1 MLLSDLRRLLADV
14 YRIGCLPSAH
24 APSELLALTVAFTF
38 SFADS
43 AGSDAEAICAS
54 RPNGQY
60 QCR

>member
-1 MLLSDLRRLLADV
+1 MLFSDLRRLFADL
-14 YRIGCLPSAH
+14 YRIGCLPSAY

-43 AGSDAEAICAS
+43 AGSDAEAICVG

-60 QCR
+60 QYR